1 MLSEFYCFHPPIQKI
16 KKRGRRQFF
25 VIFTKNYLRPL
36 CRYKYISDFT
46 QFVQLFFIQIPY
58 LLFQQSLQEKP
69 QFFEQKP

>member
-36 CRYKYISDFT
+36 CRYKHISDFT
-46 QFVQLFFIQIPY
+46 QFVQLFFI
-58 LLFQQSLQEKP
+58 
-69 QFFEQKP
+69 